1 MKRSDQSVA
10 IYGVILI
17 GWTALVGYVVL
28 AALGKDAPEAL
39 LTLVVVAAV
48 SGTLGWARGGT
59 YYDPTPEV
67 VPTPAAPDAA
77 DALADVRA
85 HSTAT
90 PPRPTSTPAVY
101 PLHKPDAVHP
111 IAGGPAEPVADKVN
125 KP

>member
-67 VPTPAAPDAA
+67 IPAPTPDAPDAT
-77 DALADVRA
+77 DTLADVRA
-85 HSTAT
+85 HPAAT
-90 PPRPTSTPAVY
+90 SPRPTPAVY
-101 PLHKPDAVHP
+101 PLPDNPPKP
-111 IAGGPAEPVADKVN
+111 
-125 KP
+125 